1 MAGHSKWANVKHR
14 KARQDAKRSQFF
26 DKAIKE
32 ITAAVRNGGPGADNS
47 RLRQA
52 RERAL
57 AINMPRATIE
67 RAISK
72 AADPRSGDHHEII
85 YEGYGPNGAAIYIEA
100 LTDNK
105 NRCVAE
111 VRHVLSRYGGNL
123 GREGCVG
130 HLFNRVGLIE
140 LTGVDD
146 AEKLLEDAMQAGADD
161 LQEERNSVFYL
172 QTNPT
177 EFFRVKD
184 SLTSAGYRI
193 TYADLTMLAVDPL
206 LLPADQYARIQRLV
220 EELEDLPDIR
230 AVHSNVQDTTAADS
244 RV

>member
-32 ITAAVRNGGPGADNS
+32 ITAAVKKGGPGDDNPS
-47 RLRQA
+47 LRQA
-52 RERAL
+52 KDKAL

-67 RAISK
+67 RAIHK
-72 AADPRSGDHHEII
+72 AADPQVGDHHEII

-100 LTDNK
+100 LTDNR

-123 GREGCVG
+123 GREGCVS
-130 HLFNRVGLIE
+130 HLFNRIGMIE
-140 LTGVDD
+140 LSGVDD
-146 AEKLLEDAMQAGADD
+146 ANQLLEDVMQAGAED
-161 LQEERNSVFYL
+161 LQEAGENVFYV
-172 QTNPT
+172 QTQPGA
-177 EFFRVKD
+177 FFQVKD
-184 SLTSAGYRI
+184 SLASGAYRI
-193 TYADLTMLAVDPL
+193 TYADLIMAVVEPMF
-206 LLPADQYARIQRLV
+206 LPADQYERVQRLL
-220 EELEDLPDIR
+220 EELEDLPDVR
-230 AVHSNVQDTTAADS
+230 AVYSNVQTASSADS